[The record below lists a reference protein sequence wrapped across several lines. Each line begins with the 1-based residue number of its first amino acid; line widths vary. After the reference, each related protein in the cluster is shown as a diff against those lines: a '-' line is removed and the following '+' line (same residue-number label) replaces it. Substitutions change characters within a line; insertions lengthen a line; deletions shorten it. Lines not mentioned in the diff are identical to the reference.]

1 MTQDHANVG
10 LLKQLDIGNIPGNAD
25 LFSEDFI
32 WHYFNPKL
40 PEIQGDYVGLAGLRD
55 FFQNL
60 GSLTRGTFKSEPQ
73 SVTAYGD
80 ELVVAHARN
89 TLAMDGRSLEIDAIV
104 VWRIVGGRI
113 VEAWDIPSVYTV
125 ASQTND

>member
-1 MTQDHANVG
+1 MTQEHANVR
-10 LLKQLDIGNIPGNAD
+10 LLKQLDIGNLAGCAD
-25 LFSEDFI
+25 LFSEDFV
-32 WHYFNPKL
+32 WHFFNPEL
-40 PEIQGDYVGLAGLRD
+40 PEIQGDYVGLAGLHD

-60 GSLTRGTFKSEPQ
+60 GALTRGTFKSEPQ

-89 TLAMDGRSLEIDAIV
+89 TLALEGRSREVDAIV
-104 VWRIVGGRI
+104 VWRVVGGRI

-125 ASQTND
+125 SP

>member
-1 MTQDHANVG
+1 MTQEHANVR
-10 LLKQLDIGNIPGNAD
+10 LLKELDIGNLAGCAS
-25 LFSEDFI
+25 LFSEDFV

-40 PEIQGDYVGLAGLRD
+40 PELQGDYVGLAGLND
-55 FFQNL
+55 FFQKL
-60 GSLTRGTFKSEPQ
+60 GALTRGAFKSEPQ
-73 SVTAYGD
+73 SATAYGD

-89 TLAMDGRSLEIDAIV
+89 TLTVEGRSIETDAIV

-125 ASQTND
+125 